1 MGEPSIQRPHPRIE
15 RAPCF
20 LVCAMPST
28 RIVLR
33 LFDSHESG
41 ILKAMQLRSE
51 TRIRSPDPKRGVFC
65 YPPTVDR
72 PCPTGPRDW
81 GGQRCFLSC
90 SRHILPTAVWSYRVW
105 AITHWSFQGR
115 WPETLLAVSG
125 GFWEMM
131 RLCEE
136 PDQVTS
142 SPFWCR
148 MIFV

>member
-1 MGEPSIQRPHPRIE
+1 MPD
-15 RAPCF
+15 RAPGSGRAEVF
-20 LVCAMPST
+20 PLVLSATSYP
-28 RIVLR
+28 RQ
-33 LFDSHESG
+33 SG
-41 ILKAMQLRSE
+41 
-51 TRIRSPDPKRGVFC
+51 
-65 YPPTVDR
+65 PTVS
-72 PCPTGPRDW
+72 G
-81 GGQRCFLSC
+81 LS
-90 SRHILPTAVWSYRVW
+90 V
-105 AITHWSFQGR
+105 THWSFQGR